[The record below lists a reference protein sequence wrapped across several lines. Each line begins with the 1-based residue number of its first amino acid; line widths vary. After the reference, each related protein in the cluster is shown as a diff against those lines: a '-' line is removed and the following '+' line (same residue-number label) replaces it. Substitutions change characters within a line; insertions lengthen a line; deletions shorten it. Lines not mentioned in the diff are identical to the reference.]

1 MGQTKKSTPG
11 SERGPFPKPP
21 PQMPTS
27 TPRPPRARTDAQRA
41 VGPGRMAHLN
51 SRNQGYLEGNR
62 TGRSVGEAVGRAEGM
77 RTGTRRGRVGGALM
91 ATAATG
97 AASMIADKVKKTQ
110 SENAKMKSFEAGKV
124 AGRQTT
130 STGAKADKSTYTA
143 PMTKSLMADGAKP
156 VIKPK

>member
-1 MGQTKKSTPG
+1 MGQTKKGAPG
-11 SERGPFPKPP
+11 GERGPFPKPP
-21 PQMPTS
+21 TMPTS
-27 TPRPPRARTDAQRA
+27 TPRAPRPRTDAQRA
-41 VGPGRMAHLN
+41 VAPGRTAHTN
-51 SRNQGYLEGNR
+51 SRNQGWLEGNR
-62 TGRSVGEAVGRAEGM
+62 FGRTHGEAIGRADGM
-77 RTGTRRGRVGGALM
+77 REGTRRGRLGGALM
-91 ATAATG
+91 ATVATG

-143 PMTKSLMADGAKP
+143 PMTKALMADGAKP